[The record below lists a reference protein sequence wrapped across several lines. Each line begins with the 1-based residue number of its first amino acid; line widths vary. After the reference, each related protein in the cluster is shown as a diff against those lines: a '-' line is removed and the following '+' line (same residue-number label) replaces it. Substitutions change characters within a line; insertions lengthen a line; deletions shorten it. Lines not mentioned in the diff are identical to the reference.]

1 MSVPD
6 RIEKEILIR
15 APIARV
21 FSAISKSEEFG
32 IWFGVAFDGPFVAGQ
47 RITGKMRPTKVDPE
61 VAKLQTEF
69 EGMSFD
75 VTVERIEPPRL
86 FSFRWH
92 PYAVDPG
99 ADYSKE
105 PFTLVEFELSD
116 VDGGTKLKITESG
129 FDKVP
134 LERRAKA
141 FTENEGGWEHQAKL
155 VKKYV
160 EAYAA

>member
-6 RIEKEILIR
+6 RIEKQIFLR

-21 FSAISKSEEFG
+21 FSAISNSEEFG
-32 IWFGVAFDGPFVAGQ
+32 IWFGVAFDGPFVAGE
-47 RITGKMRPTKVDPE
+47 RLTGKMRPTQVDPD
-61 VAKLQTEF
+61 VAKMQESF
-69 EGMSFD
+69 EGMPFD
-75 VTVERIEPPRL
+75 VIVERIEPPHL

-92 PYAVDPG
+92 PYAIEPT

-105 PFTLVEFELSD
+105 PSTLVEFRLTE
-116 VDGGTKLKITESG
+116 VEGGTQLEITESG
-129 FDKVP
+129 FDRVP

-141 FTENEGGWEHQAKL
+141 FTENEGGWEHQANL

-160 EAYAA
+160 ESHAA

>member
-6 RIEKEILIR
+6 RIEKEVFLR

-21 FSAISKSEEFG
+21 FKAISDSKEFG
-32 IWFGVAFDGPFVAGQ
+32 IWFGVAFDGPFVAGESL
-47 RITGKMRPTKVDPE
+47 RGKMRPTKVDPE
-61 VAKLQTEF
+61 VAKKQESF
-69 EGMSFD
+69 EGMPFD
-75 VTVERIEPPRL
+75 MTVERIEAPLL

-92 PYAVDPG
+92 PYAIEPG

-105 PFTLVEFELSD
+105 PFTLVEFRLTA
-116 VDGGTKLKITESG
+116 VDGGTRLKITESG
-129 FDKVP
+129 FHGVP

-141 FTENEGGWEHQAKL
+141 FTENEGGWEHQSKL